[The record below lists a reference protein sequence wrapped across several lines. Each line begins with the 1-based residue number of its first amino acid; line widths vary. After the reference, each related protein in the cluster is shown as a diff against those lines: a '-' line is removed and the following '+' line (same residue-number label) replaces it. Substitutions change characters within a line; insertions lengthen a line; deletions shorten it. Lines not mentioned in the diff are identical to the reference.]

1 MKRTLDKPDDPT
13 QAVCVLSKRS
23 CGSRDVGKL
32 CVLVQKSGLTTQV
45 GGGGSIGSAGVGRRQ
60 GVLAL
65 PHRDYAQGEMVLGKR
80 PAESQVS
87 VGILESKWCTW
98 LGAVSFA
105 KFNIKWVILQTSA
118 YLHIVRRRLPQT
130 TILVQPSQQ
139 VDWLLLSEVQMVF
152 CDHPPG
158 ASSPIWKFP
167 LLTDVVAWCRP
178 RRPLVLKDFSLSKF
192 HIIHDQVGGVSD
204 FCAHIL
210 HYHSAQV
217 APICITPLFGG
228 SVKNYCGLHH
238 CFYMEAPGYGG
249 SRTSNKVFS
258 SD

>member
-1 MKRTLDKPDDPT
+1 
-13 QAVCVLSKRS
+13 
-23 CGSRDVGKL
+23 
-32 CVLVQKSGLTTQV
+32 
-45 GGGGSIGSAGVGRRQ
+45 
-60 GVLAL
+60 
-65 PHRDYAQGEMVLGKR
+65 MVLGKR

-87 VGILESKWCTW
+87 VGILESEWCTW

-130 TILVQPSQQ
+130 TIVVRSSQQ

-152 CDHPPG
+152 CDQPPG

-178 RRPLVLKDFSLSKF
+178 RRPLVLKEFSLSKF
-192 HIIHDQVGGVSD
+192 HIRHDQVGGVSD

-217 APICITPLFGG
+217 APICITPLCGG
-228 SVKNYCGLHH
+228 SVKTILDCTIASTWKRQVMEVQERPIKFSVLTRLPVPGLETTFSVEGLYPLKGTLRHPPN
-238 CFYMEAPGYGG
+238 FVAP
-249 SRTSNKVFS
+249 
-258 SD
+258 